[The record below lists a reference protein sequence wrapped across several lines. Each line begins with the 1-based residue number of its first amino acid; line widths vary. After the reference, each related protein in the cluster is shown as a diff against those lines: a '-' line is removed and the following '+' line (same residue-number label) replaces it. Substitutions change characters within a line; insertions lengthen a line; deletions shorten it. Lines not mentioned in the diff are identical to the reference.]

1 MTYTVK
7 KILELI
13 RMYHVNINNIKK
25 RQREYQSVGVSVI
38 SDMPK
43 ANNISDTVANEALR
57 LIRDDR
63 MFQLI
68 ESDVKYIQDRL
79 DRVTEKEDAII
90 LSMRLNGRSVR
101 DIAEMHNVSER
112 TIHRRLEKIA
122 MLIQGYTG

>member
-13 RMYHVNINNIKK
+13 RMYHVNINNIKE

-112 TIHRRLEKIA
+112 TIHRKLERIA
-122 MLIQGYTG
+122 MLIQGYAK

>member
-112 TIHRRLEKIA
+112 TIHRKLERIA
-122 MLIQGYTG
+122 MLIQGYTK